1 MSIML
6 PGIVSVFTSGTPVQ
20 DVLVP
25 AAVDV
30 VVVAVLVASVAVLS
44 SALEHLFKFLV
55 DNVTGSS
62 RMSYL
67 LESYLTYPGV
77 VYHELS
83 HALFGFLSGA
93 KVDSISLRRRDNPDG
108 SVTLGSVQLLVSTN
122 PLLGSLQLTLSGI
135 APSVMGLVGMSL
147 IFLFAFPSCTTWWMW
162 VLWIYAF
169 VCVLLHSEMS
179 RRDLR
184 SAGSGVPIIALVLF
198 AVFLVFPVDVGA
210 LFHMLFG

>member
-1 MSIML
+1 MSVML
-6 PGIVSVFTSGTPVQ
+6 PGIVSVFAAGAPVQ

-30 VVVAVLVASVAVLS
+30 VVVAVLVASVAMLS

-55 DNVTGSS
+55 DSVTGSPKT
-62 RMSYL
+62 SYL

-135 APSVMGLVGMSL
+135 APSVTGLVGMSL

-162 VLWIYAF
+162 AVWIYAF

-179 RRDLR
+179 SQDLR
-184 SAGSGVPIIALVLF
+184 SAGSGVPIIVLVLF
-198 AVFLVFPVDVGA
+198 AVFLVLPVDVGA
-210 LFHMLFG
+210 LFHILFG